1 MVHDE
6 QKAYKKKADKK
17 TNASANV
24 QHNNTNKVHMTR
36 EQMLGEEYQMP
47 KATGRREGIK
57 HMYVLAP
64 VESSRTSNKSE
75 P

>member
-6 QKAYKKKADKK
+6 QKAYKKKTDK
-17 TNASANV
+17 TPNASANV
-24 QHNNTNKVHMTR
+24 QHNNANKVHMTR

-47 KATGRREGIK
+47 KATERREGIE
-57 HMYVLAP
+57 HMYVLEP
-64 VESSRTSNKSE
+64 VESSRTSNNNE